1 MLTWQDCVATA
12 ECRLS
17 LDCENVCNVVE
28 VINLFYFIFDE
39 GPNDD
44 WTKELFY
51 ISILQQFVA
60 KSIEL
65 CKQSQEKLL
74 QLMVVSW
81 VNET

>member
-1 MLTWQDCVATA
+1 MITEHGWLNG

-17 LDCENVCNVVE
+17 LDCEDFCKVVE
-28 VINLFYFIFDE
+28 VINLFYFIFDGGLMMTE
-39 GPNDD
+39 QKSYFTVVYCNSL
-44 WTKELFY
+44 W
-51 ISILQQFVA
+51 Q

-74 QLMVVSW
+74 QLMVVSR